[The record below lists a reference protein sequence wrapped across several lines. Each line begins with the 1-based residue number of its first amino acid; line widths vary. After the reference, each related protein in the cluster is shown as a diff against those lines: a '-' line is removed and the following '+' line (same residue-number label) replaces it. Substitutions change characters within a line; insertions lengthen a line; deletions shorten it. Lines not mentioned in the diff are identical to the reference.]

1 MNILNLL
8 QKPRSRK
15 ERPEPT
21 LKHGM
26 NILNLLLKQRR
37 RNEHPEPTSETKE

>member
-1 MNILNLL
+1 MKILNLL
-8 QKPRSRK
+8 LKPRSRK

-26 NILNLLLKQRR
+26 NILNLLPKQRNR
-37 RNEHPEPTSETKE
+37 GEHPEPTP